1 MNRIPAGHGF
11 GEALP
16 RQALCALL
24 TIALATVFSNAPLSG
39 AQAAPLSGSL
49 TQISSDPFTVGP
61 GQHATEVEPHMLA
74 NGPTLVAPSKLDASQ
89 TAAGLRLAGQRPL
102 MAAHPGHTDSCRD

>member
-1 MNRIPAGHGF
+1 MAFSVVMVLEKLCLDRS
-11 GEALP
+11 
-16 RQALCALL
+16 LCAPL
-24 TIALATVFSNAPLSG
+24 TMALATVFSTAPLSR

-74 NGPTLVAPSKLDASQ
+74 N
-89 TAAGLRLAGQRPL
+89 RLHSSGDLPNRT
-102 MAAHPGHTDSCRD
+102 HPKRRWDCDRVGDFH